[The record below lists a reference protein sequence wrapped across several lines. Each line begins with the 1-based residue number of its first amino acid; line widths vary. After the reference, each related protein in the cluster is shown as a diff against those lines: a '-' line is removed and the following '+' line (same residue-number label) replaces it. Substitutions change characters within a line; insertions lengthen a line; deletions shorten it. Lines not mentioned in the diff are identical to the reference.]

1 MHSFI
6 VAIHSSWR
14 FRSTSTAGNGCLCGF
29 LCLKTNCFCV
39 TKVFNKKHF
48 ALWKKK
54 KRLWSQENGG
64 EEATSLGVLDTGI
77 SSSRPCSQPRTGW
90 WLSSSRYQFGL
101 CERMDLNK
109 LLSSELGLVEPG
121 GNFNQG
127 KNFFL
132 ENGKSKVQL
141 QMRPLCVSPRL

>member
-121 GNFNQG
+121 GNFN
-127 KNFFL
+127 
-132 ENGKSKVQL
+132 
-141 QMRPLCVSPRL
+141 